1 MAEATPKP
9 IWMFYWLQGERGE
22 DRTRPNAC
30 QITALSPDHV
40 TLAEVLSSFTLRGTG
55 SFHFRF
61 QQDVD
66 GQALFVD
73 VVDPS
78 EAVPRVGGN
87 IVARVLRLD
96 NVKCA
101 TRLGYQLALRS
112 DVGAQVAGPSKT
124 AHVAASSAAPTPAQK
139 GPPAGVQRTAATNR
153 GVAGSSGLAP
163 SPSIA
168 PVSSSRSVQPPVVPT
183 QVPKT
188 TTSSPSVVVP
198 DVVDPDL
205 ADKSDFV
212 KAEVMKRRTELRRA
226 QNAAIAEVEERER
239 AARAEQEFKDSAK
252 TTLGPRLSEWSQE
265 SSGRKKDIRALLA
278 TMHTVLWEGASW
290 EPASM
295 SKLLIPAKV
304 RFFYLKAV
312 RIVHPDKHNTMDAA
326 QRFAAEAIFHALE
339 TAYRV
344 FEESEM
350 AGGAGAS
357 GAASPNNVISSL

>member
-1 MAEATPKP
+1 MWSIQTLQTKAILSKLKWVSGAEWPKRRLHA
-9 IWMFYWLQGERGE
+9 IF
-22 DRTRPNAC
+22 
-30 QITALSPDHV
+30 SPE
-40 TLAEVLSSFTLRGTG
+40 L
-55 SFHFRF
+55 
-61 QQDVD
+61 
-66 GQALFVD
+66 
-73 VVDPS
+73 
-78 EAVPRVGGN
+78 
-87 IVARVLRLD
+87 
-96 NVKCA
+96 
-101 TRLGYQLALRS
+101 QLARLCWTM
-112 DVGAQVAGPSKT
+112 Q
-124 AHVAASSAAPTPAQK
+124 
-139 GPPAGVQRTAATNR
+139 
-153 GVAGSSGLAP
+153 
-163 SPSIA
+163 
-168 PVSSSRSVQPPVVPT
+168 
-183 QVPKT
+183 
-188 TTSSPSVVVP
+188 
-198 DVVDPDL
+198 
-205 ADKSDFV
+205 
-212 KAEVMKRRTELRRA
+212 VMKRRTELRRA

-265 SSGRKKDIRALLA
+265 SSGRKVRRWFITDTRALWRSHPIVLISLRLAVQKDIRALLA